1 METTEVVDV
10 LGSLIAQ
17 VKAFN
22 AKLPVV
28 VPMASVP
35 GGVKPTPESVEAY
48 EQAVS
53 RFRQQATS
61 QEYRRLNGLFVEAL
75 EAFESGL
82 MLKAVQALLM
92 TLDQLERM
100 ACEKSITVFPAEQAR
115 LRDYRNILH
124 KILPGNE
131 PELEG
136 SGRGM

>member
-92 TLDQLERM
+92 TVDQLELM
-100 ACEKSITVFPAEQAR
+100 ACEKSITVLPAEQAR
-115 LRDYRNILH
+115 LREYRNILH

>member
-92 TLDQLERM
+92 TVDQLELM
-100 ACEKSITVFPAEQAR
+100 ACEKSITVLPAEQAR
-115 LRDYRNILH
+115 LREYRNILH

-136 SGRGM
+136 SGRGR